1 MRIYG
6 AEPGGRV
13 EDDRRDVHGI
23 VDGRGEAAC
32 GLKDL
37 VPLHEPP
44 RAWQSEP
51 ALRHCPVCVAALATE
66 VDLGRGPRVTP
77 TNIAR

>member
-6 AEPGGRV
+6 AEPGCRV
-13 EDDRRDVHGI
+13 EDNLGDVHAI

-32 GLKDL
+32 GLKHL

-44 RAWQSEP
+44 RAWQSES

-77 TNIAR
+77 TNVPR